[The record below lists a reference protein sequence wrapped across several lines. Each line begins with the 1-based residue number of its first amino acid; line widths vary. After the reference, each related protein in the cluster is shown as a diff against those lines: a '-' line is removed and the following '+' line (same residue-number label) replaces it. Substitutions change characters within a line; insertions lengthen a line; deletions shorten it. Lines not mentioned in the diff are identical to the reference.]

1 MSELTSLEI
10 LTGIMDAAPSE
21 SVRQLFGIV
30 HAAVPEQ
37 NEIAFNE
44 LNSDNTVTTNAL
56 REDVVIESSETER
69 QIIIDNFPF
78 SKNNY
83 LIVSKVIEE

>member
-10 LTGIMDAAPSE
+10 LTGIKDAAPSE
-21 SVRQLFGIV
+21 SVRQLFGIL

-37 NEIAFNE
+37 NENVFIE
-44 LNSDNTVTTNAL
+44 LLSDNTVTTNAL
-56 REDVVIESSETER
+56 RDDIVIESSDKER

>member
-10 LTGIMDAAPSE
+10 LTGIKDAAPSE

-30 HAAVPEQ
+30 HAAVSEQ
-37 NEIAFNE
+37 NEIVFIE
-44 LNSDNTVTTNAL
+44 LLSDNAVTTNAL
-56 REDVVIESSETER
+56 RDDIVIESSDKER

>member
-10 LTGIMDAAPSE
+10 LTGIKDADTSE

-37 NEIAFNE
+37 NEIAFIEHHSENA
-44 LNSDNTVTTNAL
+44 VTTNAL
-56 REDVVIESSETER
+56 RDDIVIESSDKER